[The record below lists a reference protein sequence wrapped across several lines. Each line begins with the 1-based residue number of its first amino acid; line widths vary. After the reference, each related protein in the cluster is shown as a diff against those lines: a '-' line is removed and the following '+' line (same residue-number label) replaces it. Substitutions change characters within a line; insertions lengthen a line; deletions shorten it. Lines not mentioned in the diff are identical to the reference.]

1 MDIQCLSLDEAAARL
16 SVQPS
21 TLLKWARAGKLESV
35 RLGRRRV
42 FREDALAKFI
52 NAGIQPLANASLKD
66 NGEGNVHG

>member
-21 TLLKWARAGKLESV
+21 TLLKWTRAGKIESV

-42 FREDALAKFI
+42 FREEALAEFI
-52 NAGIQPLANASLKD
+52 KAGVVPPKRGMVNDGQRSA
-66 NGEGNVHG
+66 